1 MRIVHGPIYFTG
13 ETVFPLDY
21 ITLGFIGGLLAGG
34 ILPLA
39 GVRGALGVVLVLS
52 FHQWMLP
59 SHHLMRHLPR
69 GRATLVGHLTRPV
82 ERLKSSGRARLY
94 IDVERLTIRGV
105 EIPVQGS
112 VRISLS
118 YPPAEPYAVGDRVLV
133 RRVRLRRPIRYRNP
147 GAFNY
152 PEFLRLRSIHATAL
166 ASPRALERIKPMERF
181 AFQRWLFGFR
191 DRMRAH
197 LREAFPEK
205 TAGLLEAITLGIR
218 ENLDGEVRESF
229 RLAGASHILAIS
241 GLHVGFITFF
251 FYFVFLAFF
260 RRLPPDVFPGR
271 PIVLTP
277 MKAASLAVIP
287 IVILFALLTGARVST
302 IRAAIIA
309 VVYLLTLILERPGG
323 AMHSVLL
330 AAIIIL
336 AIEPGFVW
344 DTGFQLSFVVV
355 ASIILAARHL
365 PRPTRRSGWGMG
377 AGGEQGSSSSPAS
390 RWWSPSRW
398 PR

>member
-1 MRIVHGPIYFTG
+1 M
-13 ETVFPLDY
+13 FPLDY

-39 GVRGALGVVLVLS
+39 GVRGALGVAALCLGASGACRWAFHDSGIRKASSAFMLAGAGALGIVLVLS

-69 GRATLVGHLTRPV
+69 GRANLVGHLTRPI
-82 ERLKSSGRARLY
+82 ERPKSSGRTRLY

-118 YPPAEPYAVGDRVLV
+118 YPPAEPYAVGNRVLV

-218 ENLDGEVRESF
+218 ENLHGEARESF

-241 GLHVGFITFF
+241 GLHHLL
-251 FYFVFLAFF
+251 FLL
-260 RRLPPDVFPGR
+260 RVPRLLP
-271 PIVLTP
+271 
-277 MKAASLAVIP
+277 AAP
-287 IVILFALLTGARVST
+287 ARC
-302 IRAAIIA
+302 
-309 VVYLLTLILERPGG
+309 
-323 AMHSVLL
+323 
-330 AAIIIL
+330 
-336 AIEPGFVW
+336 F
-344 DTGFQLSFVVV
+344 
-355 ASIILAARHL
+355 
-365 PRPTRRSGWGMG
+365 SG
-377 AGGEQGSSSSPAS
+377 
-390 RWWSPSRW
+390 
-398 PR
+398 

>member
-1 MRIVHGPIYFTG
+1 MLDGLGMAETTPGPLIMVVQF
-13 ETVFPLDY
+13 V
-21 ITLGFIGGLLAGG
+21 GFM
-34 ILPLA
+34 
-39 GVRGALGVVLVLS
+39 GA
-52 FHQWMLP
+52 
-59 SHHLMRHLPR
+59 
-69 GRATLVGHLTRPV
+69 
-82 ERLKSSGRARLY
+82 
-94 IDVERLTIRGV
+94 
-105 EIPVQGS
+105 
-112 VRISLS
+112 
-118 YPPAEPYAVGDRVLV
+118 
-133 RRVRLRRPIRYRNP
+133 YRNP

-260 RRLPPDVFPGR
+260 RRLPPDVFPAR

-302 IRAAIIA
+302 IRAAIMA
-309 VVYLLTLILERPGG
+309 VVYLLTRILERPGG

-336 AIEPGFVW
+336 A
-344 DTGFQLSFVVV
+344 
-355 ASIILAARHL
+355 ARHL
-365 PRPTRRSGWGMG
+365 PRPTRRSGWEIG
-377 AGGEQGSSSSPAS
+377 AGGGPGSSSSPAS
-390 RWWSPSRW
+390 KWWSPSRW